1 MAVHSAVCP
10 VHAQLKSIKVT
21 ALLHYPTQ
29 TIQFPRATRRFPSSH
44 INSHCRCCVRCL
56 ALHSHSN
63 APTFHPIEL
72 DHVLKGG
79 HVIKSLVTMLV
90 DILGRR
96 EYRYRRLPAAVDGPA
111 LSVGGD
117 GDGGG
122 DGGVDGEGGAM
133 SWITQAGKS
142 FTQYQKNARAG
153 VGWTP
158 ATATTMP
165 IPPPP
170 LLHTLINQVD
180 GNHHYTINDSTALQ
194 RARGRGGA
202 ATSAAAAAGG
212 RSATARDYM
221 FGDRVNVLDDDTAA
235 LAVVIAEVETKL
247 RKLMARLAHC
257 EADQRRDREAMH
269 TARQA
274 QHTLLSPLEV
284 GIPTTMPAAP
294 SSAPATNT
302 TSTTP
307 SAAAAALL
315 GDDDDHHPPLPQCAR
330 LAAGGTITETLRP
343 EVPCWSDFEQLCYH
357 SVGRTSP
364 TPPSPH

>member
-1 MAVHSAVCP
+1 
-10 VHAQLKSIKVT
+10 
-21 ALLHYPTQ
+21 
-29 TIQFPRATRRFPSSH
+29 
-44 INSHCRCCVRCL
+44 
-56 ALHSHSN
+56 
-63 APTFHPIEL
+63 
-72 DHVLKGG
+72 
-79 HVIKSLVTMLV
+79 MLV

-96 EYRYRRLPAAVDGPA
+96 EYRYKRLPAAVEGPA

-122 DGGVDGEGGAM
+122 DGGVGGDGGAM

-170 LLHTLINQVD
+170 LLQTPINQVD
-180 GNHHYTINDSTALQ
+180 GNRHYTINDSTALQ

-202 ATSAAAAAGG
+202 ATAAAAVGG

-221 FGDRVNVLDDDTAA
+221 FGDRVNVLDDETTA
-235 LAVVIAEVETKL
+235 LAVVIAEVETRL

-274 QHTLLSPLEV
+274 QRALLSPMEV
-284 GIPTTMPAAP
+284 CTPTTMPAAP

-307 SAAAAALL
+307 SAAAALL
-315 GDDDDHHPPLPQCAR
+315 GDNDGHHPLLPQCAR

-357 SVGRTSP
+357 SACRNSP
-364 TPPSPH
+364 